1 MKIARLGAA
10 GAAAGVIALG
20 AAGPAFATGTTP
32 PAPGGDM
39 SKLTSPSPSGKPG
52 AVGPSA
58 DVNPKFFYGGQTLTF
73 TVTNC
78 AVHPTILDV
87 NGLFVS
93 HHAFVETGKGSFAA
107 KEVTKKNLVA
117 GKEYKVI
124 VKCGD
129 WTDTFTT
136 KPQKKPTPKPTPPS
150 TAAPTGVPSGA
161 PQTGDGSSNGGGNTG
176 LMVGGAAVVL
186 VGLAGGTF
194 LYTRRRSSAGA

>member
-10 GAAAGVIALG
+10 GAVAGIIALG

-32 PAPGGDM
+32 PAPGGGVN
-39 SKLTSPSPSGKPG
+39 KQAPSGKPG
-52 AVGPSA
+52 AAGPSA

-78 AVHPTILDV
+78 PVHPTILDV
-87 NGLFVS
+87 NGLFVA
-93 HHAFVETGKGSFAA
+93 HHAFVETGKGSFEA

-117 GKEYKVI
+117 GKEYKVL

-136 KPQKKPTPKPTPPS
+136 KPQKKPTPKPTPTHSS
-150 TAAPTGVPSGA
+150 TVAPTGVPSGA
-161 PQTGDGSSNGGGNTG
+161 PATGDGSSNGGGNTG

-194 LYTRRRSSAGA
+194 LYTRKRSSAGA